1 MRQRIPAAERF
12 AGLETGGSAPA
23 NVPLPHN
30 AHVHMPPNFS
40 AFDTVEQVVELAA
53 QQHMAL
59 VCASN
64 YYDHRVYEPFARR
77 CFDAGVFP
85 LFGLEI
91 ILYDEGLARRR
102 VRTNDPNNPG
112 RVYLCGLGT
121 PFIGQPPAGVADT
134 LGLIRRNDERRM
146 RAMIDRINGV
156 LDVRGVGCRLAY
168 EAIVD
173 GLVRRHGAEAD
184 SIVLQERHLAQALQ
198 ETLFATAESDPSVLD
213 RAAPGALKTPGDPV
227 KVQNDLRSHL
237 MKAGG
242 PAYVD
247 EEFVDFATAKAVI
260 LGLGGIPCY
269 PILGDGASPLTEFEA
284 DVDTLIESL
293 RAWGVHMAQ
302 FIPRRNSLELVERYA
317 EPLRDAGIVLTVGTE
332 HNTLELIPLQPACAG
347 GVALTPRLME
357 LFFEGACISAAH
369 QVLVSRGLPGYVDG
383 AGNRVGDSADLAGI
397 GAGLIGQVV
406 G

>member
-1 MRQRIPAAERF
+1 
-12 AGLETGGSAPA
+12 
-23 NVPLPHN
+23 
-30 AHVHMPPNFS
+30 MPPNFS
-40 AFDTVEQVVELAA
+40 AFDTVGQIVELAS

-64 YYDHRVYEPFARR
+64 YYDHRVYDPFARL
-77 CFDAGVFP
+77 CFDACVFP

-91 ILYDEGLARRR
+91 ILFDDGLARRG

-121 PFIGQPPAGVADT
+121 AFISQPPAGPAET
-134 LGLIRRNDERRM
+134 LDLIRRNDERRM
-146 RAMIDRINGV
+146 HAMVERINEV
-156 LDVRGVGCRLAY
+156 LASRAVGCRLAY
-168 EAIVD
+168 EDAVD
-173 GLVRRHGAEAD
+173 GLVRRHGVEPD

-198 ETLFATAESDPSVLD
+198 EMLFSAAESDPGILD
-213 RAAPGALKTPGDPV
+213 RAAEGALKAPGDPV

-247 EEFVDFATAKAVI
+247 EEFVDFATAKSAI

-269 PILGDGASPLTEFEA
+269 PVLGDGVDPPTEFEA
-284 DVDTLIESL
+284 DVDRLIESL
-293 RAWGVHMAQ
+293 NAWGIHMAQ
-302 FIPRRNSLELVERYA
+302 FIPRRNSLELVQRYA
-317 EPLRDAGIVLTVGTE
+317 EALREAGIVLTAGTE

-357 LFFEGACISAAH
+357 LFWEGACIGAAH
-369 QVLVSRGLPGYVDG
+369 QVLVSRGQAGYVDARG
-383 AGNRVGDSADLAGI
+383 ERAGDLAELAAI
-397 GAGLIGQVV
+397 GAGLIQQVAR
-406 G
+406 